1 METDGRIVQDL
12 CRPGRHTGPRTTA
25 NESDKGMFHMLGI
38 DEEQRR
44 ATLRLHEEL
53 GGSRV
58 GQRWERM
65 LRRHSG
71 EIEALLTVDDALRR
85 QIGEALMRLALLQA
99 GDVLDD
105 ATVSAAHRVLEHLQI
120 RGGVDL
126 ERDASCLRD
135 ELSLARG
142 RSLAQILAGPRPAAD
157 NLPAATLA
165 GVH

>member
-1 METDGRIVQDL
+1 
-12 CRPGRHTGPRTTA
+12 
-25 NESDKGMFHMLGI
+25 MLGI

-44 ATLRLHEEL
+44 ATLHLHEEL

-58 GQRWERM
+58 GQRWERV
-65 LRRHSG
+65 LRRHAG

-85 QIGEALMRLALLQA
+85 EIGEALMRLALLQT

-105 ATVSAAHRVLEHLQI
+105 ATVTAAHRVLEHLQI

-142 RSLAQILAGPRPAAD
+142 RSLAQVLAGPRCPAD
-157 NLPAATLA
+157 DLPAARLA
-165 GVH
+165 AAR

>member
-1 METDGRIVQDL
+1 
-12 CRPGRHTGPRTTA
+12 
-25 NESDKGMFHMLGI
+25 MLGI

-65 LRRHSG
+65 LRRHAG

-85 QIGEALMRLALLQA
+85 QIGEALMRLALLEA

-105 ATVSAAHRVLEHLQI
+105 PTVAAAHCVLERLQI

-126 ERDASCLRD
+126 QRDASCMRD

-157 NLPAATLA
+157 DLPAARLA
-165 GVH
+165 ALR

>member
-1 METDGRIVQDL
+1 
-12 CRPGRHTGPRTTA
+12 
-25 NESDKGMFHMLGI
+25 MLGI

-44 ATLRLHEEL
+44 ATLRLQEEL

-71 EIEALLTVDDALRR
+71 EIEALIMVDGSLRR
-85 QIGEALMRLALLQA
+85 QIGEALMRLALLQP

-105 ATVSAAHRVLEHLQI
+105 ATVTAAHCVLEQLQI

-126 ERDASCLRD
+126 HRDASCLRD

-157 NLPAATLA
+157 DFTTAAATLA
-165 GVH
+165 AAY